1 MNRGIDRRF
10 GLDLS
15 FEINGLQEYHGLNGD
30 PLGDLLALGFDKH
43 TGLMNIAL
51 CHIMCLSVDIP
62 KTQIAKKFILLYS
75 YS

>member
-1 MNRGIDRRF
+1 MVERGPIGTF
-10 GLDLS
+10 FALD
-15 FEINGLQEYHGLNGD
+15 
-30 PLGDLLALGFDKH
+30 FDKH
-43 TGLMNIAL
+43 TGLMNIIL

>member
-1 MNRGIDRRF
+1 MAWVERG
-10 GLDLS
+10 L
-15 FEINGLQEYHGLNGD
+15 
-30 PLGDLLALGFDKH
+30 LGDLLALGFDKH
-43 TGLMNIAL
+43 TGPMNIIL